1 MKSENLFT
9 ESENTDSTFGTQYYI
24 VNSGFHEKTESE
36 NIKVKSEKIFR
47 AFGEKWK
54 EFLRFWRKVKRKIR
68 KSEKL
73 DSLCAWNSVCASHA
87 PGQWLVEHPELDD
100 MQDGRKLQAFSLET
114 FYHATQPWNSDALGY
129 WLNYLVTRM

>member
-87 PGQWLVEHPELDD
+87 PVVQ
-100 MQDGRKLQAFSLET
+100 
-114 FYHATQPWNSDALGY
+114 
-129 WLNYLVTRM
+129 